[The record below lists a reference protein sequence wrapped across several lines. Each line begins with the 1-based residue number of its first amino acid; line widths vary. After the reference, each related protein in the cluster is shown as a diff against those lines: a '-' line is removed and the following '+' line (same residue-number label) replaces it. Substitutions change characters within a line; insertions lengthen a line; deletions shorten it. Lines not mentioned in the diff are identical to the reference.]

1 MQSEA
6 NDTIDGA
13 PATEVLTIDIISVG
27 CTTPE
32 GNAKVAKAIK
42 DFDDAGAALANAAIE
57 FFDTHESDILHA
69 MEMYRG
75 VAEDVHQLRAL
86 IGARNRKH
94 EAFLSA
100 VAGR

>member
-6 NDTIDGA
+6 NDTIDGT
-13 PATEVLTIDIISVG
+13 PSTEVLTVDITPVG

-57 FFDTHESDILHA
+57 FFDTHESDLLHA
-69 MEMYRG
+69 MEMYPG
-75 VAEDVHQLRAL
+75 IADDIHQIRAL
-86 IGARNRKH
+86 IGARNRKQD
-94 EAFLSA
+94 AFLSA